1 MIDPIG
7 RNITYLRVSVT
18 DRCDFRCVYC
28 MAEDMTFLP
37 KSEVLSLEE
46 LDRLCSAFIAKG
58 VKKIRLTG
66 GEPLVRRGVMGLVG
80 SLGQHLEKGDLE
92 ELTLTTNGS
101 QLEKYAIGLANHGIK
116 RINVS
121 IDTLDTEKFSQI
133 TRGGRLHQV
142 KRGLR
147 AATDAGLH
155 IKINTVALKN
165 FNEDQFSR
173 LVGWCGEHGYDISF
187 IETMPL
193 GKIDSDRATQYLPV
207 SQVRKILEKDW
218 TLKDNN
224 YNSGGPS
231 RYTSV
236 AETGQ
241 YVGFISPLSHNFCA
255 TCNRIRVTCTG
266 KLFMCLGQDD
276 NADLRAPLRAS
287 EGNELLDNVIDEA
300 IGRKPKSHEFVIEPG
315 NSSPELTRHMSV
327 TGG

>member
-1 MIDPIG
+1 MIDPTG

-28 MAEDMTFLP
+28 MSEQMSFLP
-37 KSEVLSLEE
+37 KSEILSLEE
-46 LDRLCSAFIAKG
+46 LERLCSAFVDRGI
-58 VKKIRLTG
+58 KKIRLTG
-66 GEPLVRRGVMGLVG
+66 GEPLVRRGFMELVG
-80 SLGQHLEKGDLE
+80 SLSQHLKYGNLQ

-101 QLEKYAIGLANHGIK
+101 QLEKYADELASKGVR

-121 IDTLDTEKFSQI
+121 IDTLNPKKFTHI
-133 TRGGRLHQV
+133 TRGGKLDQV
-142 KRGLR
+142 KRGLV
-147 AATDAGLH
+147 AASKAGLK
-155 IKINTVALKN
+155 IKINTVVLKD

-173 LVGWCGEHGYDISF
+173 LVRWCGMQGYDITF

-193 GKIDSDRATQYLPV
+193 GNIGRDRLTQYMPV
-207 SQVRKILEKDW
+207 SEVRKIIERDW

-224 YNSGGPS
+224 YSTGGPS

-241 YVGFISPLSHNFCA
+241 LVGFISPLSHNFCA
-255 TCNRIRVTCTG
+255 TYNRIRITCTG
-266 KLFMCLGQDD
+266 KLYLCLGQKD

-287 EGNELLDNVIDEA
+287 EGNELLHSVIDEA
-300 IGRKPKSHEFVIEPG
+300 ISRKPKSHEFIIEPG
-315 NSSPELTRHMSV
+315 NSGPSLNRHMSV

>member
-1 MIDPIG
+1 MIDPTG

-18 DRCDFRCVYC
+18 DRCNFRCAYC

-37 KSEVLSLEE
+37 KSDVLSLEE
-46 LDRLCSAFIAKG
+46 LDRLCSAFIDKG

-66 GEPLVRRGVMGLVG
+66 GEPLVRRGFMGLVK
-80 SLGQHLEKGDLE
+80 SLGQHLKTKSLD

-101 QLEKYAIGLANHGIK
+101 QLEKFAGELANHGI
-116 RINVS
+116 RRLNVS
-121 IDTLDTEKFSQI
+121 IDTLDKEKFSQI
-133 TRGGRLHQV
+133 TRGGSLDQV
-142 KRGLR
+142 KRGLV
-147 AATDAGLH
+147 AADNAGLD

-165 FNEDQFSR
+165 FNEDQFSS
-173 LVGWCGEHGYDISF
+173 LVGWCGERGYDITF

-193 GKIDSDRATQYLPV
+193 GDIGKDRTNQFLPV
-207 SQVRKILEKDW
+207 SHVRKVLEKDW
-218 TLKDNN
+218 TLTDNN

-236 AETGQ
+236 TETGQ

-255 TCNRIRVTCTG
+255 SCNRIRVTCTG
-266 KLFMCLGQDD
+266 KLFMCLGQED

-287 EGNELLDNVIDEA
+287 EGNELLHNVIDEA
-300 IGRKPKSHEFVIEPG
+300 IGRKPKSHEFIIESG
-315 NSSPELTRHMSV
+315 NSGPALSRHMSV

>member
-1 MIDPIG
+1 MIDPFG

-46 LDRLCSAFIAKG
+46 LTRLCSAFIDKG
-58 VKKIRLTG
+58 IKKIRLTG
-66 GEPLVRRGVMGLVG
+66 GEPLVRRGFMNLVK
-80 SLGQHLEKGDLE
+80 SLGQQLKTGKLE

-101 QLEKYAIGLANHGIK
+101 QLEKFAGELASHGIK
-116 RINVS
+116 RLNVS
-121 IDTLDTEKFSQI
+121 IDTLDKEKFSQI
-133 TRGGRLHQV
+133 TRGGKLDQV
-142 KRGLR
+142 KRGLL
-147 AATDAGLH
+147 AANDAGLN

-165 FNEDQFSR
+165 FNEDQFSK
-173 LVGWCGEHGYDISF
+173 LVGWCGEYGYDITF

-193 GKIDSDRATQYLPV
+193 GDINDDRLNQFLPV
-207 SQVRKILEKDW
+207 SEVRKALEKSW

-224 YNSGGPS
+224 FNSGGPS

-236 AETGQ
+236 SETGQ
-241 YVGFISPLSHNFCA
+241 NVGFISPLSHNFCA
-255 TCNRIRVTCTG
+255 SCNRIRVTCTG
-266 KLFMCLGQDD
+266 KLYMCLGQDH

-287 EGNELLDNVIDEA
+287 EGNELLHSVINEA
-300 IGRKPKSHEFVIEPG
+300 IGRKPKSHEFVIESG
-315 NSSPELTRHMSV
+315 NSGPALSRHMSV